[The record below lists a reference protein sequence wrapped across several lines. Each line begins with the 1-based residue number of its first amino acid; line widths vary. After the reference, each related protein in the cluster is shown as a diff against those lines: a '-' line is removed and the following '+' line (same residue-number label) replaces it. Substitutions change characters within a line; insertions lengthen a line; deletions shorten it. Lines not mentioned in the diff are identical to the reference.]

1 MVSFRTTLDTHAVGL
16 DVEDAARQARD
27 LARAGAEANGVCTSP
42 VVRSVFDRET
52 GVTHLV
58 PIPCGSTRES
68 KCKACAEKAR
78 RLRMHQCREG
88 WHRDDEPDLPPA
100 PTAAPDEDE
109 DDDEKEDE
117 PAPERVTRST
127 RRRPDVPDLP
137 TQKMSSGT
145 LGRTFTDPRTGQT
158 FRPSMFLTLTLG
170 SYGDIG
176 RRRRA
181 DGTWESTGVPANP
194 RTYDYRKAAL
204 DALMFSRVVDR
215 FMQNLRRCAGYTVQY
230 FAAVEPQKRLAP
242 HLHAAIRGTIP
253 RAIVKQVAAATYFAA
268 WWPPCTDAD
277 VVYGEHTEPPVWHE
291 ESANYLDPHT
301 GEVLPTWKEATAQLQ
316 DPAHVVR
323 LGKQVDIKGLLGGTP
338 DSDHAVR
345 YLCKYLTK
353 SISGT
358 YAAGDDDADTAARV
372 AYDKHVD
379 RLHAHVRVLPCGPDC
394 ANWLRYGV
402 QPKNPTPGM
411 KPGGCLSPAHDRE
424 NLGLGGRRVLVS
436 RGWSG
441 KTLTQHRADRAAV
454 VRQALEA
461 AGIEHDDADR
471 LSTTQETSD
480 GHARY
485 VWREPEAGSYTYAA
499 VITASLQEHL
509 RRRGQYDAAKQALG
523 LAPPGSTGPVDNRS
537 ATAATPAAH
546 AA

>member
-1 MVSFRTTLDTHAVGL
+1 MVSFRTDLDTHTTGL
-16 DVEDAARQARD
+16 DVDDAARAARD

-68 KCKACAEKAR
+68 KCKACADKAR

-88 WHRDDEPDLPPA
+88 WHRDAEPDLPPA
-100 PTAAPDEDE
+100 ADKAPAE
-109 DDDEKEDE
+109 DDDTEEDDG
-117 PAPERVTRST
+117 PASERVSRST
-127 RRRPDVPDLP
+127 RRLKGIPDLP
-137 TQKMSSGT
+137 TREMVGGT
-145 LGRTFTDPRTGQT
+145 LGRTFTDVKTGRR

-170 SYGDIG
+170 SYGDIAK
-176 RRRRA
+176 RRRA
-181 DGTWESTGVPANP
+181 DGKWESTGVPVNP
-194 RTYDYRKAAL
+194 GMYDYRKAAL

-215 FMQNLRRCAGYTVQY
+215 FMQNLRRCAGYNVQY

-277 VVYGEHTEPPVWHE
+277 VVYGEHAEPPVWDE
-291 ESANYLDPHT
+291 ETANYLDPTT
-301 GEVLPTWKEATAQLQ
+301 GELLPTWTEATTELEN
-316 DPAHVVR
+316 PAHVVR
-323 LGKQVDIKGLLGGTP
+323 LGKQVDIKGLLGGTK
-338 DSDHAVR
+338 DSDRAVR

-358 YAAGDDDADTAARV
+358 YAAGDDDAADTASRV
-372 AYDKHVD
+372 AYERHVD
-379 RLHAHVRVLPCGPDC
+379 RLHAQVKVLPCGPDC

-402 QPKNPTPGM
+402 QPKHPTPGM
-411 KPGGCLSPAHDRE
+411 KPGKCLSPAHDRE

-441 KTLTQHRADRAAV
+441 KTLTEHRADRAAV

-461 AGIEHDDADR
+461 AGIEHDDTDR
-471 LSTTQETSD
+471 LSTTQETTD

-485 VWREPEAGSYTYAA
+485 VWREPEAGTYTYAA
-499 VITASLQEHL
+499 VITASLHEHL

-523 LAPPGSTGPVDNRS
+523 LAPPGSPGPVDNRS
-537 ATAATPAAH
+537 ATADLAA
-546 AA
+546 

>member
-100 PTAAPDEDE
+100 PTGATDEDE

-137 TQKMSSGT
+137 TQKMTSGT

-181 DGTWESTGVPANP
+181 DGKWESTGVPATP

-301 GEVLPTWKEATAQLQ
+301 GEVLPTWKEATSQLE

-338 DSDHAVR
+338 DSDRAVR

-358 YAAGDDDADTAARV
+358 YAAGEDDADTAARV
-372 AYDKHVD
+372 NYDKHVD
-379 RLHAHVRVLPCGPDC
+379 RLHAHVKVLPCGPDC

-499 VITASLQEHL
+499 VIAASLQETL
-509 RRRGQYDAAKQALG
+509 RRRGQYDAAKTG
-523 LAPPGSTGPVDNRS
+523 PWPGSTGVTR
-537 ATAATPAAH
+537 ACG
-546 AA
+546 

>member
-1 MVSFRTTLDTHAVGL
+1 MVTFTSDLDTRTAGL
-16 DVEDAARQARD
+16 HVDDAARQARD
-27 LARAGAEANGVCTSP
+27 LARAAAEANGVCTSP
-42 VVRSVFDRET
+42 IVRAVHDRET

-68 KCKACAEKAR
+68 KCKGCADKAR

-88 WHRDDEPDLPPA
+88 WHRDDEPELQPA
-100 PTAAPDEDE
+100 REKTPDEDGEPE
-109 DDDEKEDE
+109 DDE
-117 PAPERVTRST
+117 PAPERAVRST

-137 TQKMSSGT
+137 KQEMTAGT
-145 LGRTFTDPRTGQT
+145 IGRAFTDPRTGRT

-170 SYGDIG
+170 SYGKI
-176 RRRRA
+176 RP
-181 DGTWESTGVPANP
+181 GTGLPVNP
-194 RTYDYRKAAL
+194 DRYDYRTAAL

-215 FMQNLRRCAGYTVQY
+215 FMQNLRRCPGYNVQY

-268 WWPPCTDAD
+268 WWPSCTDDD
-277 VVYGEHTEPPVWHE
+277 VVYGDRAQAPVWDE
-291 ESANYLDPHT
+291 DTASYFDPTT
-301 GEVLPTWKEATAQLQ
+301 GNVLPTWKEATARLE

-323 LGKQVDIKGLLGGTP
+323 LGKQVDVKGLLGGTP
-338 DSDHAVR
+338 DSDRAVR

-353 SISGT
+353 PIAST
-358 YAAGDDDADTAARV
+358 YANPDHDTADDAPDARQV

-379 RLHAHVRVLPCGPDC
+379 RLHAHVRVLPCGPSC

-402 QPKNPTPGM
+402 QPKNPTPGLQ
-411 KPGGCLSPAHDRE
+411 PGGCLSPAHDRE
-424 NLGLGGRRVLVS
+424 NPGLGGRRVLVS

-471 LSTTQETSD
+471 LSTTQETAD

-485 VWREPEAGSYTYAA
+485 VWREPEAGTYTYAA
-499 VITASLQEHL
+499 VIAASLQEQL

-523 LAPPGSTGPVDNRS
+523 ARPPGPVDNRS
-537 ATAATPAAH
+537 ATAATPAAP

>member
-1 MVSFRTTLDTHAVGL
+1 MVSFRTNLDTHANGL
-16 DVEDAARQARD
+16 AVDDAARAARD
-27 LARAGAEANGVCTSP
+27 LARAAAEANGVCTSP

-52 GVTHLV
+52 GVTHMV

-68 KCKACAEKAR
+68 KCKPCADKAR

-88 WHRDDEPDLPPA
+88 WHRDDEPELPPA
-100 PTAAPDEDE
+100 PAPAPDE
-109 DDDEKEDE
+109 DDDEKEDDG
-117 PAPERVTRST
+117 PAPERVSRST
-127 RRRPDVPDLP
+127 RRLEGIPNLP
-137 TQKMSSGT
+137 TQKMTSGT
-145 LGRTFTDPRTGQT
+145 LGRTFTDPKTGRT

-181 DGTWESTGVPANP
+181 DGKWESTGVPVNP
-194 RTYDYRKAAL
+194 RAYDYRKAAL

-253 RAIVKQVAAATYFAA
+253 RAVVQQVAAATYFAA

-277 VVYGEHTEPPVWHE
+277 VVYGEHTEPPVWDE
-291 ESANYLDPHT
+291 ETSSYLDPHT
-301 GEVLPTWKEATAQLQ
+301 GEVLPTWKEATTQLQ

-338 DSDHAVR
+338 DSDRAVR

-358 YAAGDDDADTAARV
+358 YAAGDDDATDTAARV

-379 RLHAHVRVLPCGPDC
+379 RLHAHVKVLPCGPDC

-402 QPKNPTPGM
+402 QPKHPTPGM
-411 KPGGCLSPAHDRE
+411 KPGACLSPAHDRE

-471 LSTTQETSD
+471 LSTTQETAD

-485 VWREPEAGSYTYAA
+485 VWRQPEAGSFTYAA
-499 VITASLQEHL
+499 VIASSLQEHL
-509 RRRGQYDAAKQALG
+509 RRRGQYDAAKHILG
-523 LAPPGSTGPVDNRS
+523 LAPPGAPGPVDNRS
-537 ATAATPAAH
+537 ATATVAA
-546 AA
+546 